1 MTSRSIIHIEIP
13 TLNANKSAE
22 FYASLFEWEI
32 IREEALD
39 YTMFEPSEGPGGGFA
54 KVPEEAA
61 VGEIN
66 IFVQSPDIESDLTRV
81 EQLGG
86 KIISHKTEIP
96 GVGWFGQFF
105 DPTGNKI
112 SLYTSMRNP

>member
-1 MTSRSIIHIEIP
+1 MNPRNILHIEIP
-13 TLNANKSAE
+13 TLNARQSAD
-22 FYASLFEWEI
+22 FYASLFGWNI
-32 IREEALD
+32 IRDEALD
-39 YTMFEPSEGPGGGFA
+39 YTMFEPSEGPGGGFS
-54 KVPEEAA
+54 KVPEEAV

-66 IFVQSPDIESDLTRV
+66 IFVQSPDIESDLTHA

-86 KIISHKTEIP
+86 KIIARKTEIP
-96 GVGWFGQFF
+96 GVGWFGQFS